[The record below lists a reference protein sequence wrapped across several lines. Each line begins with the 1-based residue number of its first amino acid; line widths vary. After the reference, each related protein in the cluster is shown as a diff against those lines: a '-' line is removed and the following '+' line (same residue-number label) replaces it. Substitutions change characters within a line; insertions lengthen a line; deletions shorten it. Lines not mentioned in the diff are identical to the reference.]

1 MPGATVRISE
11 SSRELLREL
20 ARRTNSTMQ
29 NIIEEALAEYKKR
42 LFWDQAERDFQA
54 MREEPDVWEAE
65 VAERE
70 IWDATLRDGLD
81 GEGES

>member
-42 LFWDQAERDFQA
+42 LFWEQAERDFQA
-54 MREEPDVWEAE
+54 MREEPAVWEAE

-70 IWDATLRDGLD
+70 IWDTTLRDGLD
-81 GEGES
+81 AEVES